1 MSVLLPVVSWTWH
14 EGVLCL
20 LVLTGTVATVDT
32 EVNQYVGTFGDAT
45 DNLGQQTIGG
55 THFHLMGLEHITFL
69 GPYLEVALAILHLL
83 LFGEQGLVGRE
94 AQCL

>member
-1 MSVLLPVVSWTWH
+1 
-14 EGVLCL
+14 
-20 LVLTGTVATVDT
+20 
-32 EVNQYVGTFGDAT
+32 
-45 DNLGQQTIGG
+45 
-55 THFHLMGLEHITFL
+55 MGLEHITFL